1 MWHTCKAHLA
11 LANFNLREV
20 FLNSLCQRICSYYSS
35 SIGIHLIKWQILKSS
50 CFRLSSSPTDA
61 HPHVARPES
70 YAKMWQ
76 NALQLISRAMW
87 HIQQTMQHNNSSG
100 ILASSSARPV
110 GGTAAHHV
118 LSTCSI
124 WCMSKF
130 IQYCDTHT
138 HYIYV
143 YIYYIDKY
151 IAFIMR
157 YERAPEKKRQNFCL
171 QLPENTRRKNRKVVI
186 F

>member
-1 MWHTCKAHLA
+1 MISTSRYSVRIVPTLPTIHTTFKRLQGMWHTCKAHLA
-11 LANFNLREV
+11 LANFNLHEV

-87 HIQQTMQHNNSSG
+87 HIQQTMQHSNSNSSGSG

-118 LSTCSI
+118 LSTRSI

-130 IQYCDTHT
+130 LQYCDTHT
-138 HYIYV
+138 HYIYMCI
-143 YIYYIDKY
+143 YII
-151 IAFIMR
+151 
-157 YERAPEKKRQNFCL
+157 
-171 QLPENTRRKNRKVVI
+171 
-186 F
+186 